1 MHFPAEQDDLL
12 QTCLSAEK
20 ESSTLLIEELKKNAP
35 KLKGI
40 YMMILVK
47 SGIQTSKVTKLNNE
61 LVKQIPKKSKMSLS
75 NTSYTKCLDSSFLKL
90 CLKCSHKLTY
100 CLTHKKIKVKH

>member
-1 MHFPAEQDDLL
+1 MHFPAEPDNLL

-35 KLKGI
+35 RLKGI

-47 SGIQTSKVTKLNNE
+47 SDIQTSRVTKLNNE
-61 LVKQIPKKSKMSLS
+61 LVKQIQKKSKMSQ
-75 NTSYTKCLDSSFLKL
+75 CLDSTFLKL